1 MAMAQQQARN
11 AVVTGAGGGLGAA
24 FARALAARGDRVLVN
39 NRSHADRPSSAAA
52 VAAQIVAAGGTAQA
66 ETSAVDAAGAAE
78 TIVGAALDAFGGLD
92 TLVLNAGISGPAAKL
107 PGQALD
113 DFRAVME
120 INLFANVALVNAAL
134 PHLLASA
141 AGRIVFVSSSAGL
154 HGVRGRAPYSASKGA
169 LNAFAMALA
178 AEQARGPLRVNVLS
192 PYADTAMTRTT
203 DAAGDPRLSPE
214 KVVPVLLALTDP
226 VCAATGRIVIAG
238 AGSAR
243 LAAAMES
250 ATFAARNTGDVA
262 ALLEQEPLP
271 GPRRYP
277 HAEAAFA
284 DFYGDVEAGG

>member
-1 MAMAQQQARN
+1 MTQAAAQART

-24 FARALAARGDRVLVN
+24 FARALAARGERVLVN
-39 NRSHADRPSSAAA
+39 NRSHADRPSSAHA
-52 VAAQIVAAGGTAQA
+52 VAEAITAAGGVAMA
-66 ETSAVDAAGAAE
+66 ETSAVDAGGAAE
-78 TIVGAALDAFGGLD
+78 AIVGAALDAFGGID

-107 PGQALD
+107 PGQAMAD
-113 DFRAVME
+113 WRSVME
-120 INLFANVALVNAAL
+120 INLFANVALVSAAL
-134 PHLLASA
+134 PHLLASP

-178 AEQARGPLRVNVLS
+178 AEQARGSLRVNVLS

-214 KVVPVLLALTDP
+214 KVVPALLALTDP
-226 VCAATGRIVIAG
+226 ACMANGRIVIAG

-250 ATFAARNTGDVA
+250 ATFSARSGADMAV
-262 ALLEQEPLP
+262 LLGQDPLP

-284 DFYGDVEAGG
+284 DFFGDVEAGG

>member
-1 MAMAQQQARN
+1 MAQQARA

-24 FARALAARGDRVLVN
+24 FARALAQRGEAVLVN
-39 NRSHADRPSSAAA
+39 NRSHPGRASSAEA
-52 VAAQIVAAGGTAQA
+52 VAQAIGAAGGTAVA
-66 ETSAVDAAGAAE
+66 ECSAVDAPGAAE
-78 TIVGAALDAFGGLD
+78 AIVSAALAAFGRLD

-134 PHLLASA
+134 PHLLAGP
-141 AGRIVFVSSSAGL
+141 AGRIVFISSSAGL

-169 LNAFAMALA
+169 LNAYAMALA
-178 AEQARGPLRVNVLS
+178 AEQARGSLRVNVLS

-203 DAAGDPRLSPE
+203 DAAGDPRLAPE
-214 KVVPVLLALTDP
+214 QVVPALLALTDP
-226 VCAATGRIVIAG
+226 ACMATGRIVIAG

-250 ATFAARNTGDVA
+250 ATFPARNAADLA
-262 ALLEQEPLP
+262 ALLAQEPLP

-284 DFYGDVEAGG
+284 DFFGDVEAGG

>member
-1 MAMAQQQARN
+1 MARV

-24 FARALAARGDRVLVN
+24 FARGLAARGDRVVVN
-39 NRSHADRPSSAAA
+39 NRSHADRPSSAHA
-52 VAAQIVAAGGTAQA
+52 VAEAIHAAGGVAVA
-66 ETSAVDAAGAAE
+66 EGSAVDEGGAAE
-78 TIVGAALDAFGGLD
+78 AIVGAALAAFGRLD

-107 PGQALD
+107 PGQALEH
-113 DFRAVME
+113 FRAVME

-134 PHLLASA
+134 PHLLAGP

-203 DAAGDPRLSPE
+203 DAAGDPRLAPD
-214 KVVPVLLALTDP
+214 KVVPALLALTDP
-226 VCAATGRIVIAG
+226 ACESNGRIVIAG
-238 AGSAR
+238 AGCAR
-243 LAAAMES
+243 LAAPMES
-250 ATFAARNTGDVA
+250 ATFPARNA
-262 ALLEQEPLP
+262 ADMAMLLGQEPMP
-271 GPRRYP
+271 GPRRYA

-284 DFYGDVEAGG
+284 DFFGEVEAGG